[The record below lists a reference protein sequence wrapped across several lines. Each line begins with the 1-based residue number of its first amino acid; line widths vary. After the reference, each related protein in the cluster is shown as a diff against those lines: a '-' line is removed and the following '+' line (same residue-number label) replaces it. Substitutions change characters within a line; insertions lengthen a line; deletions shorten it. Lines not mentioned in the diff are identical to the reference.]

1 VAVELAC
8 AAAALVLGAAST
20 RGLGPSGPASPV
32 ARPWSGLGRPP
43 GVAGNRLGVDASAGN
58 GAGDGMT
65 EGATGGPG
73 GEPHAIAAPPGG
85 EMYRQRGVAL
95 GMFAEDVSF
104 SYAPL
109 LKEIAGLGA
118 THVALVVP
126 IYQTNGRTSDLALHT
141 RYSPTLGL
149 LADTVRVARRE
160 RLEVT
165 VFPIVRLDDPGPG
178 EWRGNLAP
186 HDVRAWFVR
195 YGELL
200 GDLAA
205 VAAQTGATRLAI
217 GSELSSLDG
226 KLDAWRPLVERVRA
240 IYPGRLIYSANWD
253 HFKDVALYDLVDE
266 DGLVA
271 YFPLRSSTRAP
282 LDDAA
287 LVTAWRGVQA
297 NIFEW
302 HRARLQQAR
311 SQQTSAI
318 DRPHPL
324 VLTEVGY
331 RSRAGATAEPW
342 DESPGGTV
350 DLDEQRR
357 AFAAFRKVWSG
368 APQLDGVYVWNW
380 YGYGGPTSTSY
391 TPRGKPAAAEI
402 RQLLQDL

>member
-1 VAVELAC
+1 VAVGLAC
-8 AAAALVLGAAST
+8 AAAALVMGAAST
-20 RGLGPSGPASPV
+20 RGLGPTGPV
-32 ARPWSGLGRPP
+32 APVPRPWSGLGRAP
-43 GVAGNRLGVDASAGN
+43 GAADNRLGVDAGTGARAGDSMTDGSARGP
-58 GAGDGMT
+58 GAG
-65 EGATGGPG
+65 PQ
-73 GEPHAIAAPPGG
+73 AIAAPPGR

-186 HDVRAWFVR
+186 HDVRAWFAR

-226 KLDAWRPLVERVRA
+226 KLDAWRPLLERVRA
-240 IYPGRLIYSANWD
+240 IYPGRLLYSANWD
-253 HFKDVALYDLVDE
+253 HFKDVPLYDLVDE

-271 YFPLRSSTRAP
+271 YFPLRSSASSP

-287 LVTAWRGVQA
+287 LVTAWRSVQA
-297 NIFEW
+297 EILGW
-302 HRARLQQAR
+302 HQAR
-311 SQQTSAI
+311 SQRARSQGGLSI

-324 VLTEVGY
+324 VFTEVGY

-342 DESPGGTV
+342 DESPGGIV

-368 APQLDGVYVWNW
+368 TPQLDGVYVWNW

>member
-1 VAVELAC
+1 MAVGLAC
-8 AAAALVLGAAST
+8 AAAALVMGASST
-20 RGLGPSGPASPV
+20 RGLGPARPASPV

-43 GVAGNRLGVDASAGN
+43 AASGDRLGVDA
-58 GAGDGMT
+58 GAGPGTT
-65 EGATGGPG
+65 EGAPGGPG
-73 GEPHAIAAPPGG
+73 AEPRAIAAPPGR

-109 LKEIAGLGA
+109 LEEIAGLGA

-126 IYQTNGRTSDLALHT
+126 IYQTNGRSSDLALHT

-165 VFPIVRLDDPGPG
+165 VFPIVRLADPGPG

-186 HDVRAWFVR
+186 QDVRAWFAR

-217 GSELSSLDG
+217 GSELSSLDAR
-226 KLDAWRPLVERVRA
+226 LDAWRPLLERVRA
-240 IYPGRLIYSANWD
+240 IYPGRLLYSANWD
-253 HFKDVALYDLVDE
+253 HFKDVPLFDLVDE

-271 YFPLRSSTRAP
+271 YFPLRSSAKSP

-297 NIFEW
+297 EILGW
-302 HRARLQQAR
+302 HRARSQGAR
-311 SQQTSAI
+311 SI

-342 DESPGGTV
+342 DESSGGIV
-350 DLDEQRR
+350 DLEEQRR

-368 APQLDGVYVWNW
+368 GPQLDGIYVWNW
-380 YGYGGPTSTSY
+380 YGYGGPTSTGY

>member
-1 VAVELAC
+1 
-8 AAAALVLGAAST
+8 
-20 RGLGPSGPASPV
+20 
-32 ARPWSGLGRPP
+32 
-43 GVAGNRLGVDASAGN
+43 
-58 GAGDGMT
+58 
-65 EGATGGPG
+65 
-73 GEPHAIAAPPGG
+73 
-85 EMYRQRGVAL
+85 MYRQRGVAL

-126 IYQTNGRTSDLALHT
+126 LYQTNGRTSDLALHT

-186 HDVRAWFVR
+186 HDVRAWFAR

-226 KLDAWRPLVERVRA
+226 ELDAWRPLLERVRA
-240 IYPGRLIYSANWD
+240 IYPGRLLYSANWD
-253 HFKDVALYDLVDE
+253 HFKDVALFDLVDE
-266 DGLVA
+266 DGLVG
-271 YFPLRSSTRAP
+271 YFPLRSSASFPLRSSASFP

-297 NIFEW
+297 EILEW
-302 HRARLQQAR
+302 HRARQQQAR
-311 SQQTSAI
+311 SI
-318 DRPHPL
+318 DKPHPL

-350 DLDEQRR
+350 DLEEQRR

-368 APQLDGVYVWNW
+368 TPQLDGVYVWNW

-391 TPRGKPAAAEI
+391 TPRGKPAATEI